1 MGYGSPFGQQRM
13 SPMSGKAGAS
23 PVSAPP
29 PQPRP
34 VFGGNRG
41 AGGKAGRS
49 SMPPPMPSRNVGRA
63 GRGQARAAY
72 GMSSPWGS
80 GRVRSRFKQGGP
92 LFSAFEG
99 LVPGS
104 GGGMDDTVPAS
115 IEGREPILVSRDEY
129 VLPADAVSDI
139 GDGSTGR
146 GAELLD
152 GMVTRIRLAKNGSP
166 GQPRSMM
173 DLSGGI

>member
-1 MGYGSPFGQQRM
+1 
-13 SPMSGKAGAS
+13 
-23 PVSAPP
+23 
-29 PQPRP
+29 
-34 VFGGNRG
+34 
-41 AGGKAGRS
+41 
-49 SMPPPMPSRNVGRA
+49 
-63 GRGQARAAY
+63 
-72 GMSSPWGS
+72 
-80 GRVRSRFKQGGP
+80 
-92 LFSAFEG
+92 
-99 LVPGS
+99 
-104 GGGMDDTVPAS
+104 MDDTVPAS